1 MIDKSLSAWA
11 YNMADSEVNSR
22 SMQDISLAPSSSET
36 ASDVSGFDGNSDP
49 VFVKTEVVSGEES
62 NDASSTDLS
71 FYAAK
76 RPRTYYMDSSLSSTG
91 TIAQPQPDM
100 QHITTSAFDDSID
113 RPLVIV
119 GDSKWTTP
127 ATGLLLDLYIQ
138 NEDKFNSPHI
148 KKKLLWRRISE
159 RLNEAGHMF
168 DSEKCERKFLNLKT
182 TYRYTVDHNLQT
194 GNQKR
199 CAFYDQ
205 LNSIFKFEGNGEVST
220 FGMENNS
227 NKDDRTNTMSSNMSR
242 PMHAPS
248 SDRGGVMAA
257 PHPAFP
263 IMKNDAASAQSNAQY
278 LNRLTN
284 AVSGAKA
291 NHVSMVTRHDQVA
304 VSHQSS
310 PVNTVSS
317 PTENFNRQHFPR
329 FPQTAHHRNV
339 SGGSSISTHHPNHTV
354 VNSSNS
360 ETNHTR
366 RPPTF
371 ASDDHGSSELG
382 SSSGNID
389 ESETSRFQRG
399 RRRKQTE
406 LDYLLATF
414 ERYCD
419 EQRDRE
425 EKRLKCMKEWHDEEM
440 KVMNRFL
447 DIIQQSIQSGKS

>member
-1 MIDKSLSAWA
+1 
-11 YNMADSEVNSR
+11 MADSELNSR
-22 SMQDISLAPSSSET
+22 SLQDVGLTTSSSET
-36 ASDVSGFDGNSDP
+36 TGDGCGFDGNDEP
-49 VFVKTEVVSGEES
+49 VFVKTEMISDES
-62 NDASSTDLS
+62 NEAGSTDLS
-71 FYAAK
+71 YYPAK
-76 RPRTYYMDSSLSSTG
+76 RPRTYFMDNSLNSTVTNVQPETQHPTVSS
-91 TIAQPQPDM
+91 
-100 QHITTSAFDDSID
+100 FDDSFD

-148 KKKLLWRRISE
+148 KKKLLWRKISE

-168 DSEKCERKFLNLKT
+168 DSDKCERKFLNLKT

-205 LNSIFKFEGNGEVST
+205 LDSIFKFQASAEASA
-220 FGMENNS
+220 FYKENNS
-227 NKDDRTNTMSSNMSR
+227 NKDDTIDTSSSHLNR
-242 PMHAPS
+242 PIPPP
-248 SDRGGVMAA
+248 DRGSVMHA

-263 IMKNDAASAQSNAQY
+263 VMKNDASSIHSNAQY
-278 LNRLTN
+278 MNRLTN

-291 NHVSMVTRHDQVA
+291 NHHVTMATRHDPVP
-304 VSHQSS
+304 VSHQNS
-310 PVNTVSS
+310 PVNSVSS
-317 PTENFNRQHFPR
+317 PTDNFSRQHFPR
-329 FPQTAHHRNV
+329 FPQATHHRNV
-339 SGGSSISTHHPNHTV
+339 SGPNTSTQHPNN
-354 VNSSNS
+354 NSNDN
-360 ETNHTR
+360 NHTR
-366 RPPTF
+366 RPPTYVIE
-371 ASDDHGSSELG
+371 DNGPPELP
-382 SSSGNID
+382 SSSGSMD

-399 RRRKQTE
+399 RKRKQTE